1 MPEYETATSR
11 SLRHGLGE
19 RAERRSR
26 WRSNG
31 PKCGRAVPER
41 LRKSPHRSA
50 ARVVP
55 RVECYQQ
62 HVGEAAMVTPD
73 ANG

>member
-11 SLRHGLGE
+11 SLRHGSGE
-19 RAERRSR
+19 RAWR
-26 WRSNG
+26 WNG
-31 PKCGRAVPER
+31 PICGRAVRER

-50 ARVVP
+50 TRVIP

-62 HVGEAAMVTPD
+62 HVA
-73 ANG
+73 